1 MCDKSCRKYA
11 SFLYNLKDKLIDA
24 GVKILMS
31 QNAKEVNVRDGELE
45 EEIQMKEIV
54 LEYKSNNKQ

>member
-1 MCDKSCRKYA
+1 MCDKSCRKHA
-11 SFLYNLKDKLIDA
+11 PFLYNLKDKLIDD

-31 QNAKEVNVRDGELE
+31 QNAKEVNVRDGEQE

>member
-1 MCDKSCRKYA
+1 MLR
-11 SFLYNLKDKLIDA
+11 FLYNLKDKLIDA

-45 EEIQMKEIV
+45 EKIQMKEIV